1 MSSNLFP
8 LTGALLFAG
17 LFAGL
22 SAISSHY
29 CGDLTVGDA
38 LDIEQ
43 PAIAASNTIGHDPI
57 RFIEAPFQEQP

>member
-38 LDIEQ
+38 LGIEPPPRRVHHRLLDQVGGCQ
-43 PAIAASNTIGHDPI
+43 P
-57 RFIEAPFQEQP
+57 